1 MNLRTKKLLVAVSVK
16 NNGDWDKEYRFI
28 KDEQKP
34 TREEIEKF
42 STLADQAVTILDEDY
57 PKQLKSYEKPPFV
70 LFYKG
75 GERSLLKKI
84 NTRNKIYEPIILI
97 RDNGKDSQTKKI
109 IDDILEHDGII
120 IILELNS
127 GNIIIKDKTRSLA
140 FSEYPDGA
148 YDVKSKKQRSRVIRM
163 GACLCDKLF
172 VGIDEDTLV
181 TDIFVNFT
189 ANLGKKVYVVP
200 TSLGAAYKNNN
211 LLRTGASIALEG
223 SDVRLEWV
231 DIKEGGEAE

>member
-1 MNLRTKKLLVAVSVK
+1 M
-16 NNGDWDKEYRFI
+16 
-28 KDEQKP
+28 
-34 TREEIEKF
+34 
-42 STLADQAVTILDEDY
+42 DEDY

-109 IDDILEHDGII
+109 IDDILEHDGITV
-120 IILELNS
+120 ILELNS

-172 VGIDEDTLV
+172 VGIDEDALV
-181 TDIFVNFT
+181 TDIFVSFT

-200 TSLGAAYKNNN
+200 TPLGAAYKNNN
-211 LLRTGASIALEG
+211 LLRGGASIALEG

-231 DIKEGGEAE
+231 DIKAESEAE

>member
-1 MNLRTKKLLVAVSVK
+1 MNLRAKELLAVVSVK

-34 TREEIEKF
+34 TREEIEEF

-57 PKQLKSYEKPPFV
+57 PEPLKSYEKPPFV

-84 NTRNKIYEPIILI
+84 NTRNKINEPIILI

-109 IDDILEHDGII
+109 IDDILERGGII
-120 IILELNS
+120 VILELNS
-127 GNIIIKDKTRSLA
+127 GNIIIKDKIQSLA
-140 FSEYPDGA
+140 LSEYPDGA
-148 YDVKSKKQRSRVIRM
+148 YDVKSKKQRNRVIRM
-163 GACLCDKLF
+163 GVCLCDKLF

-181 TDIFVNFT
+181 TDVIVSFT
-189 ANLGKKVYVVP
+189 ANFGKKVYVVP
-200 TSLGAAYKNNN
+200 THLGAAYKNNN
-211 LLRTGASIALEG
+211 LLRFGARIALEG
-223 SDVRLEWV
+223 SDVVLEWV
-231 DIKEGGEAE
+231 DANEGDEIE

>member
-42 STLADQAVTILDEDY
+42 STLADQVVTILDEDY

-109 IDDILEHDGII
+109 IDDILEHDGIVV
-120 IILELNS
+120 ILELNS
-127 GNIIIKDKTRSLA
+127 GNIIIKDKTQSLVL
-140 FSEYPDGA
+140 SEYPDGA
-148 YDVKSKKQRSRVIRM
+148 YDVKSKKQRNRVIRM
-163 GACLCDKLF
+163 GVCLCDKLL

-181 TDIFVNFT
+181 TDVIVSFT
-189 ANLGKKVYVVP
+189 ANFGKKVYVVP
-200 TSLGAAYKNNN
+200 TSLGTAYKNNN
-211 LLRTGASIALEG
+211 LLRGGASIALEG

-231 DIKEGGEAE
+231 GIKEESEAE

>member
-1 MNLRTKKLLVAVSVK
+1 M
-16 NNGDWDKEYRFI
+16 
-28 KDEQKP
+28 
-34 TREEIEKF
+34 
-42 STLADQAVTILDEDY
+42 
-57 PKQLKSYEKPPFV
+57 KSYEKPPFV

-84 NTRNKIYEPIILI
+84 NTRNKIYEPLILI
-97 RDNGKDSQTKKI
+97 RDNGKDSQTKKL

-127 GNIIIKDKTRSLA
+127 GNIIIKDEKRSLA

-148 YDVKSKKQRSRVIRM
+148 YDVKSKKQRSRVVRM

-181 TDIFVNFT
+181 TDIFVSFT

-231 DIKEGGEAE
+231 DIKEGGEVE

>member
-1 MNLRTKKLLVAVSVK
+1 MNLRAKELLVVVSVK

-34 TREEIEKF
+34 TREEIEEF

-57 PKQLKSYEKPPFV
+57 PEPLKSYEKPPFV

-84 NTRNKIYEPIILI
+84 NTRNKINEPIILI

-109 IDDILEHDGII
+109 IDDILERGGII
-120 IILELNS
+120 VILELNS
-127 GNIIIKDKTRSLA
+127 GNIIIKDKTQSLA
-140 FSEYPDGA
+140 LSEYPDGA
-148 YDVKSKKQRSRVIRM
+148 YDVKSKKQRNRVIRM
-163 GACLCDKLF
+163 GVCLCDKLF

-181 TDIFVNFT
+181 TDIFICFT
-189 ANLGKKVYVVP
+189 ANFGKKVYVVP
-200 TSLGAAYKNNN
+200 THLGAAYKNNN
-211 LLRTGASIALEG
+211 LLRFGARIALEG
-223 SDVRLEWV
+223 SDVVLEWV
-231 DIKEGGEAE
+231 DANEGNEIE

>member
-1 MNLRTKKLLVAVSVK
+1 MNLRAKELLAVVSVK

-34 TREEIEKF
+34 TREEIEEF

-57 PKQLKSYEKPPFV
+57 PEPLKSYEKPPFV

-84 NTRNKIYEPIILI
+84 NTRNKINEPIILI

-109 IDDILEHDGII
+109 IDDILERGGII
-120 IILELNS
+120 VILELNS
-127 GNIIIKDKTRSLA
+127 GNIIIKDKTQSLA
-140 FSEYPDGA
+140 LSEYPDGA
-148 YDVKSKKQRSRVIRM
+148 YDVKSKKQRNRVIRM
-163 GACLCDKLF
+163 GVCLCDKLF

-181 TDIFVNFT
+181 TDVIVSFT
-189 ANLGKKVYVVP
+189 ANFGKKVYVVP
-200 TSLGAAYKNNN
+200 THLGAAYKNNN
-211 LLRTGASIALEG
+211 LLRFGARIALEG
-223 SDVRLEWV
+223 SDVVLEWV
-231 DIKEGGEAE
+231 DANEGDEIE